1 MAIDNDYIADQ
12 FSLLAKLMDIHGEN
26 SFKTKS
32 YSNAAFTIEKLP
44 ESLLDLPAEKIFSI
58 RGIGDAIGK
67 KIQDIIQTG
76 ELRLLREYIDKT
88 PPGIIELLKIKG
100 LGPKK
105 IATIWKEM
113 EIETM
118 GELLYAC
125 QENRLLL
132 YKGFGEKTQ
141 LNVRD
146 AIEFFLKSQGSHL
159 FAEIEVY
166 ARAIHDQL
174 HNHFKKEQL
183 SFTGEFRRQLEI
195 IDKLEWVT
203 TIAPAPL
210 QHFLEANGFTI
221 DQTIAPASEIAS
233 SYNLT
238 PASEIAS
245 SSNLTS
251 ASNIA
256 SSSRIAPASSHFR
269 GPESIIL
276 SFLHTSPENFAA
288 TLLETSCS
296 GEFLQSWQQT
306 TQWDRNQPYSSEE
319 EIFAGVNIHFI
330 PPFQREQAH
339 ILEKAARA
347 PLPTP
352 IQPQDIRAIIH
363 SHSKWSDGSNT
374 LEEMAAACIERGYE
388 YLVISD
394 HSKSAFYANGLQEDR
409 IKEQHAQI
417 DELNRQLAPFVIFK
431 SVESDILYDGSL
443 DYADDVL
450 ASFDLVIA
458 SVHSILKMPE
468 DKAMSRLIRAI
479 ENPYTIILGH
489 MTGRLLLSRPGYP
502 VDHKK
507 IIDACAA
514 NNVVI
519 ELNAHPRRLDMD
531 WRWIGY
537 ALEKGV
543 LISID
548 PDAHSTGGYK
558 DVKYGVLAAQK
569 GGLTPDKN
577 LSSFNLH
584 QFQQFLSARKK

>member
-44 ESLLDLPAEKIFSI
+44 ESLLDIPPEKITSI
-58 RGIGDAIGK
+58 KGIGDAIGK
-67 KIQDIIQTG
+67 KIQEIIQFG
-76 ELRLLREYIDKT
+76 GLQLLQEYIDKT
-88 PPGIIELLKIKG
+88 PPGIIELLRIKG

-141 LNVRD
+141 QNVRD
-146 AIEFFLKSQGSHL
+146 AIEFYLRSQGSHL

-166 ARAIHDQL
+166 ANAIDGQIRHHFQHD
-174 HNHFKKEQL
+174 QL

-195 IDKLEWVT
+195 IDQLQWVT
-203 TIAPAPL
+203 TIPL
-210 QHFLEANGFTI
+210 QHLQQFLEAGGFTA
-221 DQTIAPASEIAS
+221 DSSKQDAASHA
-233 SYNLT
+233 
-238 PASEIAS
+238 
-245 SSNLTS
+245 
-251 ASNIA
+251 ASNTAISADIA
-256 SSSRIAPASSHFR
+256 TSHFK
-269 GPESIIL
+269 GPENIAL
-276 SFLHTSPENFAA
+276 SFTHTSPKNFAA

-296 GEFLQSWQQT
+296 SEFLTSWQQT
-306 TQWDRNQPYSSEE
+306 TQWDRHHAYKDEE
-319 EIFAGVNIHFI
+319 EIFVAANIHFI
-330 PPFQREQAH
+330 PPYQREQAP
-339 ILEKAARA
+339 ILEQAAHS
-347 PLPTP
+347 PLPAV
-352 IQPQDIRAIIH
+352 IQPSNIRAIIH

-374 LEEMAAACIERGYE
+374 LEEMAAACIEKGYE

-394 HSKSAFYANGLQEDR
+394 HSKSAFYANGLHEDR
-409 IKEQHAQI
+409 IREQHAQI
-417 DELNRQLAPFVIFK
+417 DELNHKLAPFVIFK
-431 SVESDILYDGSL
+431 SIESDILYDGSL
-443 DYADDVL
+443 DYADNIL
-450 ASFDLVIA
+450 ATFDLVIA

-468 DKAMSRLIRAI
+468 EKAMSRLLRAI
-479 ENPYTIILGH
+479 ENPYTTILGH
-489 MTGRLLLSRPGYP
+489 PTGRLLLSRPGYP

-543 LISID
+543 MISID

-569 GGLTPDKN
+569 GGLTPEKN
-577 LSSFNLH
+577 LSSFNL
-584 QFQQFLSARKK
+584 QQFRQFLATRKK